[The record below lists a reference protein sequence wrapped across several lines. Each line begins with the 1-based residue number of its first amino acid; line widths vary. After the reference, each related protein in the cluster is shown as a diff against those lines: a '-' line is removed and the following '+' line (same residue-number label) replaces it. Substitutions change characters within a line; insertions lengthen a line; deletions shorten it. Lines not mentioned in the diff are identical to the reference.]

1 MDLVVEKPSLVM
13 DTSTPQTVL
22 TTVTLKD
29 KDGNLIK
36 GRQVTLAIDNWGL
49 IITSLK
55 IAVNFK
61 GVIGGSTLLKQMQM
75 VRLLLS

>member
-13 DTSTPQTVL
+13 DTSTAQTVK

-36 GRQVTLAIDNWGL
+36 GRQVTLAIDNWQVDNN
-49 IITSLK
+49 IIK
-55 IAVNFK
+55 NAVNFK
-61 GVIGGSTLLKQMQM
+61 G
-75 VRLLLS
+75 